1 MQQKNAV
8 LKFLIAGKASSARIH
23 QDCSALFKYS
33 ILSFSRASKMCKNFQ
48 EGWKSVVAVITDAH
62 GCVMA

>member
-1 MQQKNAV
+1 MCNRKCCV
-8 LKFLIAGKASSARIH
+8 LKFLVAGKACSAGIH

-48 EGWKSVVAVITDAH
+48 EGWKSVVAAFTDAH
-62 GCVMA
+62 GCVS